1 MNILSSNFKSYCSLF
16 IINCSLLIA
25 LGCSVKYSFTG
36 ASISSDVRTFS
47 VAYVQNNAAV
57 KNAAL
62 SDIITEGLKNKMR
75 SSTGLSLVGA
85 GGDLQFEGTITDYA
99 TSFQGVTA
107 SQVAAQYRF
116 TISVR
121 MKFTNTKD
129 ATKNFEK
136 TFTQFRDYPVTESFA
151 SLEDGL
157 IRQITEEII
166 DEIFM
171 EAVANW

>member
-1 MNILSSNFKSYCSLF
+1 MSQIANRKSQIILF

-25 LGCSVKYSFTG
+25 LGCSIKYTFTG
-36 ASISSDVRTFS
+36 ASISPDVRSFS

-62 SDIITEGLKNKMR
+62 SDIITEGLKDRMR
-75 SSTGLSLVGA
+75 SSTGLSLVSA
-85 GGDLQFEGTITDYA
+85 NGDLQFEGAITDY
-99 TSFQGVTA
+99 TTTFQGVTA

-121 MKFTNTKD
+121 MSFTNTKD
-129 ATKNFEK
+129 ETKNFNK

-151 SLEDGL
+151 SIEDAL

-171 EAVANW
+171 NAVANW